1 MKEDAIVL
9 PSPSSPLESMLA
21 TSHQEVLDRLI
32 SLRGELSSDK
42 TSLVTEIT
50 NAINDLGARQ
60 QIDKNE
66 ILRALGTQRGVID
79 DLRTNQQ
86 SNKSEILGEVRKQR
100 EGEGKVFKFVLAA
113 LPVLLTVALG
123 YWVWHLQIG
132 TNQQIDTKGKEV
144 ATALALR
151 AESYKRKVAVYE
163 DADKQM
169 AALVS
174 VMEDLLYDSKNPRKL
189 KLAADTEA
197 KLSEMSKVNGLY
209 ITKPVSDGLSNVA
222 YAAATMPT
230 DVKGLIDKVDNVE
243 QDMKKELK
251 IDIE

>member
-1 MKEDAIVL
+1 LKEDAIVL
-9 PSPSSPLESMLA
+9 PSPSSPLESRLA
-21 TSHQEVLDRLI
+21 TSHQEVLDRLL

-50 NAINDLGARQ
+50 NAI
-60 QIDKNE
+60 
-66 ILRALGTQRGVID
+66 T

-86 SNKSEILGEVRKQR
+86 SDKNEIVGEVRKQ
-100 EGEGKVFKFVLAA
+100 GEGKVFKFVLAV
-113 LPVLLTVALG
+113 LPVLLTAALG
-123 YWVWHLQIG
+123 YWVWRLQIG
-132 TNQQIDTKGKEV
+132 TNQQIDTNGKEV

-174 VMEDLLYDSKNPRKL
+174 VMEDLLHDSKNLRKL

-209 ITKPVSDGLSNVA
+209 ITRPVSDGLSNVA

-230 DVKGLIDKVDNVE
+230 DVKGLIDKVYNVE

>member
-1 MKEDAIVL
+1 
-9 PSPSSPLESMLA
+9 MLA
-21 TSHQEVLDRLI
+21 TSHQEVLDRLL

-50 NAINDLGARQ
+50 NAI
-60 QIDKNE
+60 
-66 ILRALGTQRGVID
+66 T

-86 SNKSEILGEVRKQR
+86 SDKNEIVGEVRRQ
-100 EGEGKVFKFVLAA
+100 GEGKVFKFVLAL
-113 LPVLLTVALG
+113 LPVLLTAALG
-123 YWVWHLQIG
+123 YWVWRLQIS

-151 AESYKRKVAVYE
+151 VESYKRKVAVYE

-169 AALVS
+169 ASLVS
-174 VMEDLLYDSKNPRKL
+174 VMEDLLHDSKNLRKL

-230 DVKGLIDKVDNVE
+230 DVKGLIDKVYNVE